1 MATEEQIEM
10 LLKQLEE
17 APPSVQFKN
26 IDKNNVGVRAI
37 LRYLNETNETVT
49 AGKISK
55 YMNVSTARVAV
66 LLKKMAANGLIEK
79 QNDPKDARI
88 VVVRL
93 SEHGAETAEKMR
105 ASIYEQIDAIIDKV
119 GMERMMEFT
128 AISNEIKALMKAPDI
143 KL

>member
-26 IDKNNVGVRAI
+26 IDKSNVGVRAI
-37 LRYLNETNETVT
+37 LKYLNETNETVT

-79 QNDPKDARI
+79 QNDPTDARI

-93 SEHGAETAEKMR
+93 SEHGAKNAAKVR
-105 ASIYEQIDAIIDKV
+105 ADIHEQIGAIIDKI
-119 GMERMMEFT
+119 GMERMMEFA